1 MTTTSKTTRPRA
13 ARIALLVTG
22 ALSTLMAVGLLAIGA
37 VALVADS
44 EKDAGG
50 YFSTGSEQFTT
61 DTHALVTDNLDVDLD
76 GAESLLDDGALGT
89 ARLQVTPRD
98 GERVFVGV
106 ARTGDVTSYLR
117 DVEHTTLTDLDF
129 DPFEAEYSRVG
140 GDRSPGSPAQERFWS
155 ASVHGSGQQTL
166 TWDVEDGD
174 WSVVV
179 MNADGSSGVNAD
191 VKAGAKVPVLDEIGW
206 IGTGAGTALLIAAA
220 ALLTLGVRSPRRRG
234 EAGS

>member
-22 ALSTLMAVGLLAIGA
+22 ALSTLMAVGLLAVGA
-37 VALVADS
+37 VALVA
-44 EKDAGG
+44 DAGG

-98 GERVFVGV
+98 GEPVFVGV

-117 DVEHTTLTDLDF
+117 DVDHTTLTDLDF

-155 ASVHGSGQQTL
+155 ASVHGGGQQTL
-166 TWDVEDGD
+166 TW
-174 WSVVV
+174 
-179 MNADGSSGVNAD
+179 
-191 VKAGAKVPVLDEIGW
+191 
-206 IGTGAGTALLIAAA
+206 
-220 ALLTLGVRSPRRRG
+220 
-234 EAGS
+234 